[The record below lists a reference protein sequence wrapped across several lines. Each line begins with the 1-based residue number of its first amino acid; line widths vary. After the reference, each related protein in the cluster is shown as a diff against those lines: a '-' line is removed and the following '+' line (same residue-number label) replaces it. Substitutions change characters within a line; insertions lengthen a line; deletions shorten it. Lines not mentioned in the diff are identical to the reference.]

1 MGATV
6 SIVLDATDR
15 ASKKLDAFN
24 NRIASIQ
31 APLRNASRSLS
42 RFFSVSGVSGLR
54 KGMQDLSRATL
65 NTFRSVGRLVPEM
78 GTLTGAASIAGVYK
92 LASAWAQ
99 VGTNLRTSARSM
111 GMAPGRLMALRN
123 AARLSGGSADAMSGA
138 LGQLSTQKWEAVNG
152 FAPEA
157 AAQFQALGIS
167 MEELKKLSPEQL
179 FDRIANKIRGIKD
192 PAAQSIAALKLFGEA
207 GQGLLPV
214 FQQTA
219 QEYQQNIR
227 LAERYGVMNQKGAD
241 AAARM
246 QNSQRQLSLAVE
258 GFGYSVAEAVEPAIT
273 PVLQQMAEWIAANR
287 QWISQDIAGYVRQLV
302 NWLKNGGWD
311 EIKGKISGV
320 LQTISSVVD
329 RLGGWESAAKDA
341 AIALAVI
348 WGAPVLTGILSVTT
362 ALLGVVGAMKTII
375 GLKGGLAGV
384 LAGGGAYVAD
394 EALKKYDPNDSLGA
408 WIDKT
413 IPGASAIDNA
423 ASYLGLGRSY
433 EQQKQVQAAIDQAS
447 AGTKESA
454 RGVQQFFM
462 RNGYSSAQAAG
473 LVANLAQ
480 EDGDFD
486 PGKVGDNGTAYGI
499 AQWHKDR
506 QDDFKRIMG
515 RDIHGSSREDQLK
528 FMQWELDHQSYLGG
542 DEIRHAR
549 TASQAAA
556 LASVNYFR
564 PGRTQADQLREMSN
578 RAGMG
583 TDWYNALSAPPAQMP
598 TPPKQDAGGGL
609 DGTTSRLRV
618 EISHDN
624 APPGSSVKV
633 TSASSNLKVASIS
646 QQRAMDPTNTALGN

>member
-6 SIVLDATDR
+6 SIVLSATDR
-15 ASKKLDAFN
+15 ASKMLNTVN
-24 NRIASIQ
+24 NRVASMQ
-31 APLRNASRSLS
+31 APVRNLQRSLG
-42 RFFSVSGVSGLR
+42 RFSDVMGITRLR
-54 KGMQDLSRATL
+54 KGMQDLSRSTL

-311 EIKGKISGV
+311 EIKGKISGL

-341 AIALAVI
+341 AIALAVL

-375 GLKGGLAGV
+375 GLKGGLAGA
-384 LAGGGAYVAD
+384 LAGVGAYVAD

-433 EQQKQVQAAIDQAS
+433 EQQKQAQAAIDQDS
-447 AGTKESA
+447 AAKKESA

-486 PGKVGDNGTAYGI
+486 PGKVGDSGTAYGI
-499 AQWHKDR
+499 AQWHKAR
-506 QDDFKRIMG
+506 QDDFRRVMG

-528 FMQWELDHQSYLGG
+528 
-542 DEIRHAR
+542 
-549 TASQAAA
+549 
-556 LASVNYFR
+556 
-564 PGRTQADQLREMSN
+564 
-578 RAGMG
+578 
-583 TDWYNALSAPPAQMP
+583 
-598 TPPKQDAGGGL
+598 
-609 DGTTSRLRV
+609 
-618 EISHDN
+618 
-624 APPGSSVKV
+624 
-633 TSASSNLKVASIS
+633 
-646 QQRAMDPTNTALGN
+646 